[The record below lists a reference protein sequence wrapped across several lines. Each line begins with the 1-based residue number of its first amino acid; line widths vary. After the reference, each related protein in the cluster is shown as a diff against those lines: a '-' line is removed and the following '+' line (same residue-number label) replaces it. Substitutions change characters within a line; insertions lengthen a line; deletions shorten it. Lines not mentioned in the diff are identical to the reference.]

1 MNEKCV
7 NIEEDLELII
17 AEAID
22 SDSIRKSRSDL
33 IRLIRAIEK
42 NRSALHDYIKYE
54 EMIEINNAIQVFKKL
69 KNRFTTAR
77 DKLVEIESIGTSVHK
92 SRL

>member
-1 MNEKCV
+1 MNEKCI
-7 NIEEDLELII
+7 NIEEDLELIM

-22 SDSIRKSRSDL
+22 SDSISKSRSDL
-33 IRLIRAIEK
+33 IRLIRAMEK

-77 DKLVEIESIGTSVHK
+77 DKLVEIESIGTSANK
-92 SRL
+92 Y